1 MGTRHKRSKLA
12 LGRETLVELRPHVL
26 ASIQGGNAAR
36 PQTSGESRIGSCCM
50 VTADG
55 CPKGP

>member
-1 MGTRHKRSKLA
+1 MGTRHKRTKLA

-26 ASIQGGNAAR
+26 ASIQGGAGR
-36 PQTSGESRIGSCCM
+36 PQTTGESRIGSCCM